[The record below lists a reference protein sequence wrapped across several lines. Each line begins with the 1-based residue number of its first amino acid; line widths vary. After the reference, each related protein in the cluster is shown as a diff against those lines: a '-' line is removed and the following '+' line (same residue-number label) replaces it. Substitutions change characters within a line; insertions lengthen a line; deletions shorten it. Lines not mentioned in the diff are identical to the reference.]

1 MKFKVGNRV
10 KLKPRLYSDSSYNPF
25 WGGSSGKVVGTI
37 TSIGPDF
44 YYQIQL
50 KWDNGEINIYKES
63 DLELIEP
70 NLQLNLFKEV

>member
-1 MKFKVGNRV
+1 MKFKVGDRV

-25 WGGSSGKVVGTI
+25 WGGNSGKITGTI
-37 TSIGPDF
+37 TSIRADP

-63 DLELIEP
+63 DLELIES